1 MVITSGF
8 HRSPRCRYVPFGP
21 LEEVMPYLIRRAQE
35 NSDIMGGVGKEM
47 GMLKAELARRWFGIG
62 E

>member
-1 MVITSGF
+1 MMSLVHSLIV
-8 HRSPRCRYVPFGP
+8 RRYVPFGP

-35 NSDIMGGVGKEM
+35 NSDIMGGVGKEL
-47 GMLKAELARRWFGIG
+47 GMLEAEIRRRWFGG